1 MQREKFESMSDY
13 KKRIAEQNLADQLDA
28 MGAVLIEG
36 PKYCG
41 KTTMAFQQAGSVL
54 LMSDPDNKEQNL
66 ALARTNIRKLLEGE
80 TPRLIDEWQLA
91 PQFWDAVRNE
101 VDRRNADGQFILTGS
116 AVPPRPTSED
126 EKIFHTGTG
135 RISRLKLRTM
145 SLYESGESTGD
156 VSLSSLFEDAENVE
170 GTSHIT
176 LEELAFLVCRG
187 GWPKATL
194 KENPK
199 AALMQANQYYK
210 TVVGLDISRADGVD
224 RNEELAKRLMRSY
237 ARNQGS
243 QATLGTILA
252 DLKNN
257 EEGTLTEYTIYSY
270 INALKKIFVIEDS
283 LAWNPNLRSKTAIRS
298 SDTRYFIDPSIA
310 TAALGIGPKDL
321 INDLNTFGLMFE
333 TLAVRDLRVYAEA
346 MDGTVYHYRDKSNLE
361 CDAVV
366 HLENGSYGL
375 VEIKLGGAQLVREG
389 ASTLIELANKLD
401 TTKMKKPSFLMV
413 LTGIGEYAY
422 KRPDDGVLVVPI
434 GCLKN

>member
-1 MQREKFESMSDY
+1 MNDY
-13 KKRIAEQNLADQLDA
+13 KKRVAEQNLADQLDA

-41 KTTMAFQQAGSVL
+41 KTTMAIQQAKSIL

-66 ALARTNIRKLLEGE
+66 SLAKTNIRKLLEGE

-91 PQFWDAVRNE
+91 PKFWDAVRNE

-116 AVPPRPTSED
+116 AVPPRPTTEE

-145 SLYESGESTGD
+145 SLYESGESTGE
-156 VSLSSLFEDAENVE
+156 VSLASLFEDAENVE
-170 GTSHIT
+170 GTSHID
-176 LEELAFLVCRG
+176 LDELAFLVCRG
-187 GWPKATL
+187 GWPKAAL
-194 KENPK
+194 KENAK
-199 AALMQANQYYK
+199 AALMQAKQYYK
-210 TVVGLDISRADGVD
+210 TVVGLDISRVDGVE

-243 QATLGTILA
+243 QATLGTLLS

-257 EEGTLTEYTIYSY
+257 ESDTLTEYTIYSY

-283 LAWNPNLRSKTAIRS
+283 LAWNPNLRSKTAIRT
-298 SDTRYFIDPSIA
+298 SDTRYFVDPSIA

-333 TLAVRDLRVYAEA
+333 TLAVRDLRVYADA
-346 MDGTVYHYRDKSNLE
+346 IAGTVYHYRDKNNLE

-389 ASTLIELANKLD
+389 AATLLELAGKID

-413 LTGIGEYAY
+413 LTGIGDYAY

>member
-1 MQREKFESMSDY
+1 MSDY
-13 KKRIAEQNLADQLDA
+13 KKRVAEQNLADHLDA

-41 KTTMAFQQAGSVL
+41 KTTMAIQQANSVL
-54 LMSDPDNKEQNL
+54 LMSDPDHIEQNL
-66 ALARTNIRKLLEGE
+66 SLARTNIRKLLDGE

-156 VSLSSLFEDAENVE
+156 VSLSSLFEDAEKVE
-170 GTSHIT
+170 GTSHID
-176 LEELAFLVCRG
+176 LDELAFLVCRG

-199 AALMQANQYYK
+199 AALMQAKQYYK
-210 TVVGLDISRADGVD
+210 TVVGLDISKVDGVE

-243 QATLGTILA
+243 QATLGTMLA

-257 EEGTLTEYTIYSY
+257 EADTLTEYTIYSY
-270 INALKKIFVIEDS
+270 INALKKIFVIEDA
-283 LAWNPNLRSKTAIRS
+283 LAWNPNLRSKTAIRT
-298 SDTRYFIDPSIA
+298 SDTRYFTDSSIA

-333 TLAVRDLRVYAEA
+333 TLAVRDLRVYADA
-346 MDGTVYHYRDKSNLE
+346 IDGTVYHYRDKSNLE

-389 ASTLIELANKLD
+389 AATLLELAGKLD

-434 GCLKN
+434 GCLKD